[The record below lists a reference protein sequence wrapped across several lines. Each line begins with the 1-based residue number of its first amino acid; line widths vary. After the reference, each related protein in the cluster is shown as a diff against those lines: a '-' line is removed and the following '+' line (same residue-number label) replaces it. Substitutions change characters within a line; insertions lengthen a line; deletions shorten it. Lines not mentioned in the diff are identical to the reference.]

1 MNKLFLFISVLFF
14 VGCTGTVNLKQNI
27 EEVLTE
33 EEVMALI
40 NKFDQAFTNN
50 NAVIVD
56 SLLSQNYVYFT
67 QSGNTFDRA
76 RLVATAASDEY
87 LLQNMQRENIVVHLD
102 GNTAVVSTIW
112 KGQGVYHGE
121 KFDDRQRCSVTI
133 VKHKGEVKILAEH
146 CTPIKK

>member
-1 MNKLFLFISVLFF
+1 MRISSLILAVLFF
-14 VGCTGTVNLKQNI
+14 VSCNSSVNIKQDK

-33 EEVMALI
+33 AEVMTLI
-40 NKFDQAFTNN
+40 DKFDKAFTNN
-50 NAVIVD
+50 DATTVD
-56 SLLSQNYVYFT
+56 SLISPQYVYFT
-67 QSGNTFDRA
+67 QSGNTFNRQQ
-76 RLVATAASDEY
+76 LVATAASDEY

-121 KFDDRQRCSVTI
+121 QFNDRQRCSVTI

>member
-1 MNKLFLFISVLFF
+1 MRITSLFLAVLFF
-14 VGCTGTVNLKQNI
+14 VSCNSSVNIKQGN

-33 EEVMALI
+33 AEVMTLI
-40 NKFDQAFTNN
+40 NKFDKAFTNN
-50 NAVIVD
+50 DATTVD
-56 SLLSQNYVYFT
+56 SLISSQYVYFT
-67 QSGNTFDRA
+67 QSGNTFNRQQ
-76 RLVATAASDEY
+76 LVATAASDDY
-87 LLQNMQRENIVVHLD
+87 LLQSMQRENIVVHLD

-133 VKHKGEVKILAEH
+133 VKHKGQVKILAEH